1 VIRRRVLLSV
11 LAALALL
18 LLTVPASAIQ
28 LVEVSDVSCTGLTV
42 TGLDLPPNTALTL
55 SVANAHSG
63 TALKRVA
70 VRTSAT
76 GAFTAKVK
84 VPLRSVAAVEAD
96 VLSSSRSLI
105 SATQEFDAALKKQ
118 CGADSSLPFTGSGR
132 TELLVAVGTVLLA
145 LGILLRVGFGY
156 RGRHQAL

>member
-1 VIRRRVLLSV
+1 V
-11 LAALALL
+11 

-28 LVEVSDVSCTGLTV
+28 LLEVRDVSCNGLTV

-55 SVANAHSG
+55 SVANAHS
-63 TALKRVA
+63 AKVLKRVA

-76 GAFTAKVK
+76 GALKATVK
-84 VPLRSVAAVEAD
+84 VSLRGVAAVEAD
-96 VLSSSRSLI
+96 VQSGGRSLI
-105 SATQEFDAALKKQ
+105 SATQEFDAALKAQ
-118 CGADSSLPFTGSGR
+118 CGANSSLPFTGSGR

-156 RGRHQAL
+156 RGRHQAF